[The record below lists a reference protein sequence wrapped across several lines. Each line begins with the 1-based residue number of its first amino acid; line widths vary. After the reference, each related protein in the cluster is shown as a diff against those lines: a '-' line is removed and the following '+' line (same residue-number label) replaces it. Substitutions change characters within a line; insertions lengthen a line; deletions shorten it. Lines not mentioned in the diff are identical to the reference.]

1 MMMPAAPACTAR
13 TATCRSLAYEVS
25 ARQPEH
31 VGCLRG
37 GEFGVD
43 WDEVNRC
50 SGGEVFEQPTHRS
63 IHSWRKIADNRSQ
76 FGVPRIERRNGT
88 AFVVVRI
95 EVLGSE
101 RGHATI
107 TLDNRHKRNLPA
119 WKPAPASA
127 QPQAGVGQSTR
138 LSTRSITRPAATSMS
153 YPSGQAPT
161 SGSRS
166 SRNHAS
172 RVFARR
178 FSIASVPV
186 NLSGLY
192 GPKLAKMS
200 SAGTPSRVNT
210 SQRSKRSRPFE
221 R

>member
-1 MMMPAAPACTAR
+1 MPAAPACTAR

-76 FGVPRIERRNGT
+76 FGVPRIERRNCT

-127 QPQAGVGQSTR
+127 QPQPASVSRLGSAPARLPDLRRRRCRIRLARRRRLAAGRRGIVPR
-138 LSTRSITRPAATSMS
+138 A
-153 YPSGQAPT
+153 
-161 SGSRS
+161 S
-166 SRNHAS
+166 SRAGSLLRAS
-172 RVFARR
+172 
-178 FSIASVPV
+178 P
-186 NLSGLY
+186 
-192 GPKLAKMS
+192 
-200 SAGTPSRVNT
+200 
-210 SQRSKRSRPFE
+210 
-221 R
+221 